1 MKRFFTVV
9 LAMLAGIPLSLLSV
23 LALFEATLRIELMEN
38 LLLRASAILA
48 ALVLGVVLLVGSV
61 FFYVRLAVFLFGN
74 SQPRT

>member
-48 ALVLGVVLLVGSV
+48 ALVLGVLLLVGSV